1 MMDVTALVINYNA
14 GNVLCD
20 CVQSLLDN
28 GIEDI
33 RVMDNASTD
42 GSLARLEK
50 HFAATVA
57 VQTFAN
63 EHNLGFG
70 PAINA
75 ALANIESRFLLII
88 NPDCSL
94 QQGAVAT
101 LTAALQAN
109 ERAALAG
116 PLVRDAQ
123 GHIEAATN
131 RRFATPWR
139 ALMAFSGLA
148 RLGQRF
154 AALEGVTVAVADDAQ
169 QVIEVEATSGAC
181 MLLRTRV
188 IKSLGGFDEAYGLHC
203 EDLDL
208 MFRLQQAGHEVLFV
222 PAACAVHEQGVSSA
236 SRPRWVHRQKHLGM
250 ARFFNQHL
258 ADQYAWPVVALVRTG
273 IWLRWALTWPLV
285 ALRG

>member
-1 MMDVTALVINYNA
+1 MDVTALVINYNA
-14 GNVLCD
+14 GNLLCD

-33 RVMDNASTD
+33 RVIDNASTD

-50 HFAATVA
+50 HFADTAGVK
-57 VQTFAN
+57 TFAN
-63 EHNLGFG
+63 NDNPGFG

-75 ALANIESRFLLII
+75 ALPQIQSRFLLII
-88 NPDCSL
+88 NPDCTL
-94 QQGAVAT
+94 LPAAGAT
-101 LTAALQAN
+101 LIAALEEN

-116 PLVRDAQ
+116 PLVRDPRGQ
-123 GHIEAATN
+123 VEAATN

-148 RLGQRF
+148 RLGQRHP
-154 AALEGVTVAVADDAQ
+154 ALQGVAVPIADDAQ
-169 QVIEVEATSGAC
+169 QVIPVEATSGAC
-181 MLLRTRV
+181 MLLRTGV
-188 IKSLGGFDEAYGLHC
+188 IRTLGGFDEAYGLHC

-208 MFRLQQAGHEVLFV
+208 MFRLHQAGHEVLFV
-222 PAACAVHEQGVSSA
+222 PAATAVHEQGVSSA

-273 IWLRWALTWPLV
+273 IWLRWAVTWPLV